1 MSIKLCQATG
11 STVTPLDDARLY
23 SWIANRAVGIVTGC
37 TVTSAGTNQLSIA
50 AGWGVCQGHMFT
62 ISAETIGAVLATSG
76 TLPGR
81 LLIHIDTA
89 DTDMPVKF
97 VTQAASTLPALTQED
112 IDGSGSIYEI
122 PLATY
127 TAGTISISGLT
138 SAAPAAP
145 SLQSEIDSLNASCTQ
160 LSQNLAGATGTF
172 TAKNSAV
179 SINTRVDWHKI
190 TLIQTT
196 ANGAIGRLAILTTD
210 FGWANISGTGY
221 YEPTYAA
228 TKNGNVA
235 IIPASVFTGWLST
248 TGTVRWM
255 AE

>member
-97 VTQAASTLPALTQED
+97 VTQAASILPALTQED

-127 TAGTISISGLT
+127 TAGTISISDLT

-145 SLQSEIDSLNASCTQ
+145 SLQSEIDSLNASCAH
-160 LSQNLAGATGTF
+160 LSQNLAA
-172 TAKNSAV
+172 A
-179 SINTRVDWHKI
+179 
-190 TLIQTT
+190 
-196 ANGAIGRLAILTTD
+196 
-210 FGWANISGTGY
+210 SGTG
-221 YEPTYAA
+221 TA
-228 TKNGNVA
+228 VA
-235 IIPASVFTGWLST
+235 GAGYTLAGGICVHIVYRGLMPSPRLYDPAKTVVECVTGYT
-248 TGTVRWM
+248 RF
-255 AE
+255 AERQQ

>member
-97 VTQAASTLPALTQED
+97 VTQAASILPALTQED

-127 TAGTISISGLT
+127 TAGTISISDLT

-145 SLQSEIDSLNASCTQ
+145 SLQSEIDSLNASYAT
-160 LSQNLAGATGTF
+160 LNQNLAGATGTF
-172 TAKNSAV
+172 AAAHSQITV
-179 SINTRVDWHKI
+179 DTGVDWHKL

-196 ANGAIGRLAILTTD
+196 SSGAVGRLALLTPD
-210 FGWANISGTGY
+210 FGWANIAGTGY
-221 YEPTYAA
+221 YEPTFAA
-228 TKNGNVA
+228 AKSGNSA

-248 TGTVRWM
+248 AGTVRWL

>member
-97 VTQAASTLPALTQED
+97 VTQAASILPALTQED

-127 TAGTISISGLT
+127 TAGTISISDLT

-145 SLQSEIDSLNASCTQ
+145 SLQSEIDSLNASCAQ
-160 LSQNLAGATGTF
+160 LSQNLAKVTHIPVNLPMNLPPVT
-172 TAKNSAV
+172 AV
-179 SINTRVDWHKI
+179 SVDVSFGTTYEKPPIVSIGSLIVVNGSAYPI
-190 TLIQTT
+190 TQNIVGVTTSGVTIQFGNFHQSTT
-196 ANGAIGRLAILTTD
+196 YQ
-210 FGWANISGTGY
+210 ANITGY
-221 YEPTYAA
+221 IE
-228 TKNGNVA
+228 VVE
-235 IIPASVFTGWLST
+235 S
-248 TGTVRWM
+248 
-255 AE
+255 

>member
-97 VTQAASTLPALTQED
+97 VTQAASILPALTQED

-127 TAGTISISGLT
+127 TAGTISISDLT

-145 SLQSEIDSLNASCTQ
+145 SLQSEIDSLNASYAT
-160 LSQNLAGATGTF
+160 LNQNLVHTLHGTTCMDTSPYLGHVVFSTPMKNTDYSIMLTPRCTVDQSANTAVYGACVYNKTVNGFDYTAGGAAG
-172 TAKNSAV
+172 S
-179 SINTRVDWHKI
+179 SSWYVDW
-190 TLIQTT
+190 
-196 ANGAIGRLAILTTD
+196 
-210 FGWANISGTGY
+210 
-221 YEPTYAA
+221 
-228 TKNGNVA
+228 
-235 IIPASVFTGWLST
+235 
-248 TGTVRWM
+248 TVIY
-255 AE
+255 

>member
-1 MSIKLCQATG
+1 MCQATG

-23 SWIANRAVGIVTGC
+23 SWIVNRTVGIVTGC

-62 ISAETIGAVLATSG
+62 IAAETISAVLATSG

-89 DTDMPVKF
+89 DTDTPVKF
-97 VTQAASTLPALTQED
+97 VTQAAATLPALTQED

-138 SAAPAAP
+138 SVAPAATSIQSAINALNTALSAKTDFYYSTAAKNGGSIHYQAV
-145 SLQSEIDSLNASCTQ
+145 SLTFAASEKTTHVTFEASFATKCAGVFTQ
-160 LSQNLAGATGTF
+160 IESGYTTTNPHIAVTNKTATGCDLVYSANTAF
-172 TAKNSAV
+172 TV
-179 SINTRVDWHKI
+179 VVD
-190 TLIQTT
+190 LL
-196 ANGAIGRLAILTTD
+196 AIG
-210 FGWANISGTGY
+210 Y
-221 YEPTYAA
+221 
-228 TKNGNVA
+228 
-235 IIPASVFTGWLST
+235 
-248 TGTVRWM
+248 
-255 AE
+255 